1 MRRLVVLGSLLLAAL
16 ADAAETPS
24 GEYEEYSPE
33 WFYGLA
39 FVDARPAAA
48 RRGMERFFQGD
59 WDGAAGLSV
68 GSGLRVADQAL
79 AQAAVEFGEGAGF
92 AVDGREDSARALFRR
107 CAERAREATALAEDV
122 PQVLRSTVLRARCE
136 AVLPDRAASAMVL
149 SSAARGME
157 DRSDAAEFW
166 YGAGRLLEDM
176 GRNDSALVL
185 YKLAWK
191 ADPKGGY
198 ASQALLSR
206 GLVLAQTGRFS
217 EIPPLCDTLRMEF
230 AFDTGARVQARI
242 LEGRAWLGLGD
253 TAQAL
258 YRWKSL
264 TNAFTKGGGELV
276 PDSVEAAEVYW
287 RLGDLVA
294 REAARIRFDQ
304 AGLDDRKA
312 AHARRRDLMEDAFG
326 YFREAVACYAY
337 PWTPAA
343 LRDIGGVTER
353 YALDVAGQKIDFHSD
368 TDRVAQEILVQKK
381 LPSLFQSAA
390 TTYRRQIRLARTSG
404 DGIGIGSQSGH
415 GLARSWWSSVEAHR
429 KAADLLRDSPR
440 PAGDSAGLAWYGHV
454 VDSAVAVEL
463 AAARRAAGDGLADL
477 AQWDQLGWTESD
489 SLKAFLGGV
498 DAAAAVAKGLQ
509 KAGTTGASTGGASTL
524 TALQWEWRALEAR
537 RQSRNLALDIRLLE
551 ARLSGQ

>member
-16 ADAAETPS
+16 VDAAETPP

-59 WDGAAGLSV
+59 WDGAAGLTV

-79 AQAAVEFGEGAGF
+79 AQAAVEFGEGADL
-92 AVDGREDSARALFRR
+92 ALDGREDSARALFRR
-107 CAERAREATALAEDV
+107 CAERAREAAALAEDV
-122 PQVLRSTVLRARCE
+122 PQVLRSTVLQARCE
-136 AVLPDRAASAMVL
+136 AVLPDRAASAAVL
-149 SSAARGME
+149 ASAARGME

-176 GRNDSALVL
+176 GRSDSALAL
-185 YKLAWK
+185 YTLAWK
-191 ADPKGGY
+191 SDPKGGY
-198 ASQALLSR
+198 ASQTLLSE
-206 GLVLAQTGRFS
+206 GLMLAQTGRFA
-217 EIPPLCDTLRMEF
+217 EIPPLCDTLRMDF
-230 AFDTGARVQARI
+230 ASDTGARVQARI

-294 REAARIRFDQ
+294 REAARIRFDE
-304 AGLDDRKA
+304 ASLDDRKA

-343 LRDIGGVTER
+343 LRDIGGVIER
-353 YALDVAGQKIDFHSD
+353 YALDVAGQKIDFRND
-368 TDRVAQEILVQKK
+368 TDRVAQEIVVQRK

-390 TTYRRQIRLARTSG
+390 ATYRRQIRLARTSG

-415 GLARSWWSSVEAHR
+415 GLARSWWSSVQAR
-429 KAADLLRDSPR
+429 RAAATLLGNSPR

-454 VDSAVAVEL
+454 VDSAEAVEL
-463 AAARRAAGDGLADL
+463 AAARRTAFDGLADL
-477 AQWDQLGWTESD
+477 ARWSQLGWTESD
-489 SLKAFLGGV
+489 SLKVFLG
-498 DAAAAVAKGLQ
+498 DREAAKAVAQGLEKGR
-509 KAGTTGASTGGASTL
+509 AAETGGGGTSTL

-537 RQSRNLALDIRLLE
+537 RQSRNLALDIRLLR
-551 ARLSGQ
+551 ARLSGR

>member
-1 MRRLVVLGSLLLAAL
+1 
-16 ADAAETPS
+16 
-24 GEYEEYSPE
+24 
-33 WFYGLA
+33 
-39 FVDARPAAA
+39 
-48 RRGMERFFQGD
+48 
-59 WDGAAGLSV
+59 
-68 GSGLRVADQAL
+68 
-79 AQAAVEFGEGAGF
+79 
-92 AVDGREDSARALFRR
+92 
-107 CAERAREATALAEDV
+107 
-122 PQVLRSTVLRARCE
+122 
-136 AVLPDRAASAMVL
+136 
-149 SSAARGME
+149 ME

-176 GRNDSALVL
+176 GRSDSAHAL
-185 YKLAWK
+185 YKLAFR
-191 ADPKGGY
+191 ADPKGPY
-198 ASQALLSR
+198 ASQALLSQ
-206 GLVLAQTGRFS
+206 GLMLAQTGRFA
-217 EIPPLCDTLRMEF
+217 EIPPLCDTLRTDF
-230 AFDTGARVQARI
+230 AADTGVMVQSRI

-258 YRWKSL
+258 FRWKSL
-264 TNAFTKGGGELV
+264 TNAFVKGQGELV

-304 AGLDDRKA
+304 ASLVDRKA
-312 AHARRRDLMEDAFG
+312 AHAQRRDLMEDAFG

-343 LRDIGGVTER
+343 LRDIGGVIER
-353 YALDVAGQKIDFHSD
+353 YALDVAGQKIDFRSD
-368 TDRVAQEILVQKK
+368 TDRVAQEILVQRK

-390 TTYRRQIRLARTSG
+390 ATYRRQIRLARTTG

-415 GLARSWWSSVEAHR
+415 GLARSWWSSVQAHR
-429 KAADLLRDSPR
+429 KAADLLMDSPR

-463 AAARRAAGDGLADL
+463 AAAHRTAADGLADL

-489 SLKAFLGGV
+489 SLKAFLGTV
-498 DAAAAVAKGLQ
+498 QAAAAVAKGLE
-509 KAGTTGASTGGASTL
+509 KAESTGASTGGTSTL

-537 RQSRNLALDIRLLE
+537 RQSRNLALDIRLLK

>member
-1 MRRLVVLGSLLLAAL
+1 MRRHAVPVFLVLAAVVG
-16 ADAAETPS
+16 AAETPP

-79 AQAAVEFGEGAGF
+79 AQAAVDFGHGADL
-92 AVDGREDSARALFRR
+92 AVDGKDDSARALFQR
-107 CAERAREATALAEDV
+107 CADRAQEATALAEDV

-136 AVLPDRAASAMVL
+136 AVLPDRAAAAAVL
-149 SSAARGME
+149 ATAAQGMQ

-176 GRNDSALVL
+176 GRSDSAYGL
-185 YKLAWK
+185 YRQAFRT
-191 ADPKGGY
+191 DPRGAY
-198 ASQALLSR
+198 ASQALLSQ
-206 GLVLAQTGRFS
+206 GLMLARMGRF
-217 EIPPLCDTLRMEF
+217 EEVIPLCDSLRTDF
-230 AFDTGARVQARI
+230 VSDTGARVQSRI

-253 TAQAL
+253 TARAL
-258 YRWKSL
+258 FRWKSL
-264 TNAFTKGGGELV
+264 TNAFVTKEGELL

-287 RLGDLVA
+287 RLGNLSA
-294 REAARIRFDQ
+294 QEAARIRFDQ
-304 AGLDDRKA
+304 ASLDERKA

-337 PWTPAA
+337 PWTPDA
-343 LRDIGGVTER
+343 LRDIGGVIER
-353 YALDVAGQKIDFHSD
+353 YAQDVAGQKIDFRND

-390 TTYRRQIRLARTSG
+390 ATYRRQIRLSRTSG
-404 DGIGIGSQSGH
+404 DGIGIGFQSGH
-415 GLARSWWSSVEAHR
+415 GLARSWWSSVQAHR

-463 AAARRAAGDGLADL
+463 SAARRTARDGLADL
-477 AQWDQLGWTESD
+477 ARWGQLGWTESD
-489 SLKAFLGGV
+489 SLEAFLGPK
-498 DAAAAVAKGLQ
+498 DAAAAVAEGRE
-509 KAGTTGASTGGASTL
+509 KAGTTGASTGGASNL
-524 TALQWEWRALEAR
+524 TALQWEWRAFEAR
-537 RQSRNLALDIRLLE
+537 RESRNVALDIRLLE
-551 ARLSGQ
+551 ARLSGR